1 MYYLRAMNTTQ
12 LKSLY
17 FIVALLFFGTISAQP
32 TIVSPSDTIYAALD
46 TLSLDGEVLT
56 HWDVVN
62 ETGSTLTLMCSRNL
76 VDTVSPFNYP
86 YVYDSEAQEAAE
98 GSYEKFCWGP
108 LCYNFGTDAS
118 STNSSML
125 VDIAPGETDTTFI
138 AYFYAHDVV
147 GTSTIEYCFHPVDNQ
162 DAGSCKSITYVVTA
176 VSAIEDEVSGE
187 VVFSAVYPNPLN
199 GDGFVNYEIKPG
211 DVGTVVFTDLT
222 GQEVRR
228 EKDLVLKGKLQV
240 SASEF
245 AQGIGFCTLEINGVA
260 VRTERFVVVR

>member
-1 MYYLRAMNTTQ
+1 MYYLRAMNKIR

-17 FIVALLFFGTISAQP
+17 FILAVLSVGTISAQP

-46 TLSLDGEVLT
+46 TLSLDGEVST

-76 VDTVSPFNYP
+76 VDVVSPFNYP

-147 GTSTIEYCFHPVDNQ
+147 GTSTLEYCFHPVDNQ

-176 VSAIEDEVSGE
+176 VSTIEDELSSE
-187 VVFSAVYPNPLN
+187 VMFSAVYPNPLN

-211 DVGTVVFTDLT
+211 DVGTVVFTDLI

-228 EKDLVLKGKLQV
+228 EKGLVLKGKLQV

-245 AQGIGFCTLEINGVA
+245 AQGIGFCTLEINGIA
-260 VRTERFVVVR
+260 VRTQRFVVVR